1 MTQDVAEEKQEGT
14 QDVSSEKASVEEK
27 QSSEEPPKFS
37 EEQELEVQK
46 RVSDRLAKRGDKAKT
61 LEDTVKEQGATI
73 KQLTDEKLASTA
85 TKYGFTLQQ
94 VIDAGMT
101 TPEEVEAKAKLF
113 GKTEG
118 QAGET
123 KAGETTAKK
132 EVVDS
137 GRSAGGGA
145 ASPESASGKMKAGFD
160 ALHK

>member
-1 MTQDVAEEKQEGT
+1 MDTDVAEEKQKGT
-14 QDVSSEKASVEEK
+14 QDVSSEKTSVEEK
-27 QSSEEPPKFS
+27 QSSKEPPKFS

-101 TPEEVEAKAKLF
+101 TPEEVEAKAELF

-118 QAGET
+118 RTE
-123 KAGETTAKK
+123 KPLINP
-132 EVVDS
+132 DS
-137 GRSAGGGA
+137 GKTIGGGEKTEEQKLKERY
-145 ASPESASGKMKAGFD
+145 PTMG
-160 ALHK
+160 